1 MYSSWFEETEL
12 HTVRDRAKAQVKNWQ
27 RPNEGHHIIFIRRKE
42 VYKLN
47 QISDS
52 RLPNRTACN
61 AMGHGYPCVV
71 LLLLCNFM
79 SLAQTA
85 ASSLVDMPCNQHAV
99 LRNNLVT
106 SIQHSMWMHV
116 TCACLRTSLQSIKYI
131 LFEKGLGG
139 STCLPLL
146 LYFSKEFHWMSTT
159 DWSLARLVTLDG
171 VPDSSPKG
179 PWPHRTTCH
188 FQCHEVDASMNFT
201 QPYLF
206 TQEMNLF
213 AFFLGFVPHISYG
226 HSDSVSSCH

>member
-1 MYSSWFEETEL
+1 
-12 HTVRDRAKAQVKNWQ
+12 
-27 RPNEGHHIIFIRRKE
+27 
-42 VYKLN
+42 
-47 QISDS
+47 
-52 RLPNRTACN
+52 
-61 AMGHGYPCVV
+61 
-71 LLLLCNFM
+71 
-79 SLAQTA
+79 
-85 ASSLVDMPCNQHAV
+85 MPCNQHAV

-116 TCACLRTSLQSIKYI
+116 TCACLRTSLQSIENI

-188 FQCHEVDASMNFT
+188 FQCHEVDECFDEFRPALLVHARDESLRILPWICSSHFIWPFWFGLILSLKSYMVILSYMLQICHIQYFT
-201 QPYLF
+201 
-206 TQEMNLF
+206 
-213 AFFLGFVPHISYG
+213 LGICLIQAP
-226 HSDSVSSCH
+226 